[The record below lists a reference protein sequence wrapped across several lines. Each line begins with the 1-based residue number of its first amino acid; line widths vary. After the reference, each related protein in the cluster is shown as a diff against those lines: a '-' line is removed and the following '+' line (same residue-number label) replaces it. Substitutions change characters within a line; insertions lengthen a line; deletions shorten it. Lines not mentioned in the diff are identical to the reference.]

1 MAINIYR
8 VANHLEEHGWKLI
21 SDSYK
26 NLQTE
31 LEMECPKGHRQFQSY
46 EQWRK
51 HMQCDQCMGGQIEKN
66 ELPQKASNTRRLLA
80 LDAATNTT
88 GFAVYDN
95 DKLVYYGTFTTQPAL
110 ETDARIN
117 EVKHWLLNI
126 LNTWEIDF
134 IGIENIQLQN
144 YGGNG
149 RFQVEMYR
157 TLANLQGVLINI
169 IFEAGIDY
177 DLAYSTEWRK
187 YCNISTDKGR
197 ENKKKAAQEKVQL
210 WYNIHCTQDEA
221 DAICLGKYFLHTLK
235 PVSNWG
241 DPLPW

>member
-1 MAINIYR
+1 
-8 VANHLEEHGWKLI
+8 
-21 SDSYK
+21 
-26 NLQTE
+26 
-31 LEMECPKGHRQFQSY
+31 
-46 EQWRK
+46 
-51 HMQCDQCMGGQIEKN
+51 
-66 ELPQKASNTRRLLA
+66 
-80 LDAATNTT
+80 
-88 GFAVYDN
+88 
-95 DKLVYYGTFTTQPAL
+95 
-110 ETDARIN
+110 
-117 EVKHWLLNI
+117 
-126 LNTWEIDF
+126 
-134 IGIENIQLQN
+134 
-144 YGGNG
+144 
-149 RFQVEMYR
+149 MYR